1 MIYPS
6 LLDIFNEK
14 RSKIHIYD
22 CYDGDTCKGY
32 VLIPN
37 TKVKVS
43 ITIRMKG
50 YDSPELRTKD
60 VNEKR
65 IGRLSRDKLREQ
77 ILNKDLY
84 FIAYGGDKYGRIIA
98 ELEQEDGK
106 SVNSFMIDNNLG
118 HPYTGGT
125 KSKVTY
131 KDSNTFIREGKEYT
145 INI

>member
-1 MIYPS
+1 
-6 LLDIFNEK
+6 
-14 RSKIHIYD
+14 
-22 CYDGDTCKGY
+22 
-32 VLIPN
+32 
-37 TKVKVS
+37 
-43 ITIRMKG
+43 MKG

-65 IGRLSRDKLREQ
+65 IGKLSRDKLREQ

-98 ELEQEDGK
+98 ELELEDGK

-125 KSKVTY
+125 KSKVIY
-131 KDSNTFIREGKEYT
+131 NDDNTFIKNGKEYT